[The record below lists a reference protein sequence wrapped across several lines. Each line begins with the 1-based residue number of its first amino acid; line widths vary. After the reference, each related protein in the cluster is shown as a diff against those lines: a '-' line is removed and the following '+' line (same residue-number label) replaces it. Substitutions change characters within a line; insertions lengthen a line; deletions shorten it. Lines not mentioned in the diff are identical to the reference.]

1 VKVDRFTRATMIIG
15 LGFAAISG
23 APVVAHAAGPVANY
37 VLSPS
42 PIAPAGSLAANA
54 TKAVTLTAVDSTNTP
69 VPGSTVYLT
78 FKHTL
83 TGGGSAAVG
92 TTTLTL
98 KPQAFVA
105 DTGGHVAITY
115 HTPST
120 LPSNGEDVI
129 SAQNVASHATI
140 RVRDHYTFVGVKR
153 YAMNPRP
160 IAVTASLAGNA
171 SVVVTLTALNSSHAG
186 VPGAVVYLSIS
197 QAAGGGSAA
206 VGTKALTST
215 PVAFTANSSGVISIT
230 YKTPAA
236 PPTSGVD
243 TINAGSAPADS
254 IVFASDTYTF

>member
-1 VKVDRFTRATMIIG
+1 MKVNRFARTTMMAA

-23 APVVAHAAGPVANY
+23 APIVAHAAGPVASY

-69 VPGSTVYLT
+69 VPGATVYLS
-78 FKHTL
+78 FKHTI
-83 TGGGSAAVG
+83 TGGGSAMVG

-98 KPQAFVA
+98 KPQSFVA
-105 DTGGHVAITY
+105 DTSGHIAVTY

-129 SAQNVASHATI
+129 SAQNLASHATI
-140 RVRDHYTFVGVKR
+140 RMSDHYTFVGVKR
-153 YAMNPRP
+153 YSMKPHP
-160 IAVTASLAGNA
+160 IAATASLAGNA

-186 VPGAVVYLSIS
+186 VPGAVVYLSIT

-206 VGTKALTST
+206 VGTKVLTST

-230 YKTPAA
+230 YRTPAA
-236 PPTSGVD
+236 PPKSGVD
-243 TINAGSAPADS
+243 TIMAGSAPADS